1 MDAVA
6 TSRQFS
12 VKDQPDLN
20 FSRIEH
26 DGIPRGSQ
34 QLAGIRHV
42 DKKRNLHPHKK
53 RRGIK

>member
-1 MDAVA
+1 MDSVA

-12 VKDQPDLN
+12 VKHQPDLN
-20 FSRIEH
+20 FSRIEG

-34 QLAGIRHV
+34 QLSGIRHV
-42 DKKRNLHPHKK
+42 NKSTLHPHKK